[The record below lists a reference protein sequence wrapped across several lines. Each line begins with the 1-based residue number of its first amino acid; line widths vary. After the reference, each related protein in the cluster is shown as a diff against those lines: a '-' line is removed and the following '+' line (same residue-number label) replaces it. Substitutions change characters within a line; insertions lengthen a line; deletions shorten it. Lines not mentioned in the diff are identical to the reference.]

1 MAKGLSLVLNG
12 KESVFGLSSMDRAAV
27 YGKRRRIALDTKGE
41 PCIRVSLLADGSM
54 ALKSGMTGQGYF
66 LPDGTSLKQAE
77 LEAFSL
83 DGKPL
88 TKVPSSLGNPQEL
101 SGPVSPKEL
110 LDTRIT
116 SIYVLDPESFD
127 DGLKSSL
134 ANGDIYR
141 FTFTFRDSY
150 SPEDAFVFQNKEGVF
165 VLAGDTLSYE
175 WSSLATL
182 ATLPAQDDFDDDD
195 LDFDML

>member
-1 MAKGLSLVLNG
+1 VVHDNASEDGTLKWLEENGIKHSYSAQNEGTSGVNHAVAQAKYDLIIDANSD
-12 KESVFGLSSMDRAAV
+12 M
-27 YGKRRRIALDTKGE
+27 
-41 PCIRVSLLADGSM
+41 
-54 ALKSGMTGQGYF
+54 YF
-66 LPDGTSLKQAE
+66 LPGWDLPILKQVQKFKQQKIDK
-77 LEAFSL
+77 FSI
-83 DGKPL
+83 
-88 TKVPSSLGNPQEL
+88 SSCLVEPIGANPEYTIL
-101 SGPVSPKEL
+101 YHGHN
-110 LDTRIT
+110 
-116 SIYVLDPESFD
+116 PETFD

-141 FTFTFRDSY
+141 FTFTYRDSY

-175 WSSLATL
+175 WSSLETL

>member
-12 KESVFGLSSMDRAAV
+12 KESVFGLSSMDRASV
-27 YGKRRRIALDTKGE
+27 YGKRRRIALDSKGE
-41 PCIRVSLLADGSM
+41 PCVRVSLLGDGSM
-54 ALKSGMTGQGYF
+54 ALRSGMTGQGYF

-88 TKVPSSLGNPQEL
+88 AKVSSSLGNPQEL
-101 SGPVSPKEL
+101 TGPVPAKEL
-110 LDTRIT
+110 LDTRVT
-116 SIYVLDPESFD
+116 AIYILNPEFFD

-141 FTFTFRDSY
+141 FTFAYRDSY

-165 VLAGDTLSYE
+165 VLAGDTLAYE